1 MEVDDGVGAELGF
14 QGLLDLVGAR
24 VGGTER
30 EEPVH
35 ADVQLDG
42 ATVADAAGAQM
53 MRVADV
59 GEGGDDVEY
68 LALLLLGEGGFHQ
81 FVEALLEQSPRHAQD
96 EEGHDDGGQGV
107 EDRPA
112 VAEEDGAADAHEG
125 AEGGEGVA
133 AVMPGVGLDGGRVEG
148 TATAHGVLVDKLFQH
163 HGDHGGPERQ
173 HAGGGE
179 DATPAP
185 EDEGFDALVADA
197 HGHQGQ
203 GEADEGGGKGLVLAV
218 AVAVAAVFGLAADA
232 DEEEHHGVGEEVREG
247 MDGVGGHGGAVAEE
261 AGDEL
266 EDGQEDVDGAAD
278 QGDSVDFF
286 LSVHLFGG

>member
-1 MEVDDGVGAELGF
+1 MEGDDGVGAELGF
-14 QGLLDLVGAR
+14 QGLLNLVGAR

-68 LALLLLGEGGFHQ
+68 LALLLLGEGGFHE

-125 AEGGEGVA
+125 AEGVKVSIYDVLGRLWATKQEEGDFV
-133 AVMPGVGLDGGRVEG
+133 R
-148 TATAHGVLVDKLFQH
+148 
-163 HGDHGGPERQ
+163 
-173 HAGGGE
+173 
-179 DATPAP
+179 
-185 EDEGFDALVADA
+185 FDAPATGTYLVRIGNLPAR
-197 HGHQGQ
+197 
-203 GEADEGGGKGLVLAV
+203 KIVV
-218 AVAVAAVFGLAADA
+218 I
-232 DEEEHHGVGEEVREG
+232 R
-247 MDGVGGHGGAVAEE
+247 
-261 AGDEL
+261 
-266 EDGQEDVDGAAD
+266 
-278 QGDSVDFF
+278 
-286 LSVHLFGG
+286 